1 MSLDLIQVAAQIA
14 GLAHRLKAEGEGRVE
29 HLERAMELFRA
40 ADIDSLS
47 RKIEASADR
56 VSWPVA
62 GLSGGLAVSHLLP
75 ECPTGF
81 TVAAT
86 DGSHIDVD
94 RHSSARCYLI
104 NIGKVVLRYGDSPGA
119 QLDSDAALYF
129 GDELALTDPRNGRRE
144 LIEGALLGVKRSIAE
159 LQALEQVSAELP
171 GDRPTLALVDGSL
184 ILWGLSPRDYEGYI
198 KEELLDRQYLETL
211 DRMERRA
218 ASGGF
223 ALASYISYPRSSEVV
238 NALRLCLCP
247 HDIADC
253 ERSGCKRECDAVV
266 GITDSDIFEAFLEPG
281 RRSAIFLSGS
291 RFVQKHYGGHRV
303 YFFYVRLDEEVARV
317 ELPQWVAADESLVG
331 TVHAI
336 ILDQC
341 RRGHGYPV
349 ALMEAHEKAVVTA
362 ADREGFRLLM
372 ERALV
377 DERVEVRSSGKS
389 RSKRTRWV

>member
-1 MSLDLIQVAAQIA
+1 MSLDLSQVAVQIA
-14 GLAHRLKAEGEGRVE
+14 GLVHRLKTEDKGRVE
-29 HLERAMELFRA
+29 RIERAINLVHA
-40 ADIDSLS
+40 VDIDSLG

-62 GLSGGLAVSHLLP
+62 GLAGGLARSHP
-75 ECPTGF
+75 PHECPPGF

-104 NIGKVVLRYGDSPGA
+104 NIGRVVLHYGDSPDA
-119 QLDSDAALYF
+119 RLDSEASLYF
-129 GDELALTDPRNGRRE
+129 GDDLTLTDPRNGRQE

-159 LQALEQVSAELP
+159 MQALEEMSSGLP
-171 GDRPTLALVDGSL
+171 TDNPTLALVDGSL

-211 DRMERRA
+211 DRLERRA
-218 ASGGF
+218 GSGGF
-223 ALASYISYPRSSEVV
+223 ALASYISYPRSAEVV
-238 NALRLCLCP
+238 NALRLWLCP
-247 HDIADC
+247 HDVADC
-253 ERSGCKRECDAVV
+253 ERGGCERECDAVAGV
-266 GITDSDIFEAFLEPG
+266 TDSDIFESFLEPG
-281 RRSAIFLSGS
+281 QRSAIFSSGS
-291 RFVQKHYGGHRV
+291 KFMQRHYGGHQV
-303 YFFYVRLDEEVARV
+303 YLFYVRLEEEVARV
-317 ELPQWVAADESLVG
+317 EVPRWVAADEALVG
-331 TVHAI
+331 MVHSL

-372 ERALV
+372 ERALA
-377 DERVEVRSSGKS
+377 EEKVELKSSGKS

>member
-14 GLAHRLKAEGEGRVE
+14 GLAHRLKADGKGRLE
-29 HLERAMELFRA
+29 HLERAIELFRA
-40 ADIDSLS
+40 ADIDSLG
-47 RKIEASADR
+47 RKIQASADR

-62 GLSGGLAVSHLLP
+62 GLCGGLAVSHIAHD
-75 ECPTGF
+75 CPTSF

-104 NIGKVVLRYGDSPGA
+104 NIGKVVLHYGDSPGA
-119 QLDSDAALYF
+119 MLDSDASLHF
-129 GDELALTDPRNGRRE
+129 GDELVFTDPRNGRRE
-144 LIEGALLGVKRSIAE
+144 LIEGALLGVKRSIDE
-159 LQALEQVSAELP
+159 LRALEQVSAELP

-211 DRMERRA
+211 DRLERRA
-218 ASGGF
+218 GSGGF
-223 ALASYISYPRSSEVV
+223 ALASYISYPRSAEVV
-238 NALRLCLCP
+238 NALRLWLCP

-253 ERSGCKRECDAVV
+253 ERGGCQRECDAIAGV
-266 GITDSDIFEAFLEPG
+266 TDSDIFESFLEPG
-281 RRSAIFLSGS
+281 QRSAIFLSGS
-291 RFVQKHYGGHRV
+291 RFMQKHYGGHRV
-303 YFFYVRLDEEVARV
+303 YFCYVRLDEEVARLEV
-317 ELPQWVAADESLVG
+317 PQWVAADETLVG
-331 TVHAI
+331 MVHAI

-349 ALMEAHEKAVVTA
+349 ALMEAHEKAVVTG

-372 ERALV
+372 ERALA
-377 DERVEVRSSGKS
+377 DERIDVRSSGKS
-389 RSKRTRWV
+389 RSKRTRWL

>member
-1 MSLDLIQVAAQIA
+1 MSLDLGQVAAQIA
-14 GLAHRLKAEGEGRVE
+14 GLAARLKIEDKGRVE
-29 HLERAMELFRA
+29 RLERAKALLHA
-40 ADIDSLS
+40 ADVDTLG

-62 GLSGGLAVSHLLP
+62 GLVGGLAVSYRSH
-75 ECPTGF
+75 ECPPSF

-104 NIGKVVLRYGDSPGA
+104 NIGMVVLRYGDSPDA
-119 QLDSDAALYF
+119 RLDSEASLHF
-129 GDELALTDPRNGRRE
+129 GEELTLTDPRNGRQE
-144 LIEGALLGVKRSIAE
+144 LIEGALLGVKRSVAE
-159 LQALEQVSAELP
+159 LQALEQISSDLP
-171 GDRPTLALVDGSL
+171 ADRPTLALVDGSL

-218 ASGGF
+218 SSGGF
-223 ALASYISYPRSSEVV
+223 ALASYISYPRSAEVV
-238 NALRLCLCP
+238 NALRLWLCP

-253 ERSGCKRECDAVV
+253 ERGGCQRECDAVA
-266 GITDSDIFEAFLEPG
+266 GITDSDIFESLLEAG
-281 RRSAIFLSGS
+281 QRSAIFSSGS
-291 RFVQKHYGGHRV
+291 KFMQRHYGGHQV
-303 YFFYVRLDEEVARV
+303 YFFYVRLDDEVARV
-317 ELPQWVAADESLVG
+317 EVPQWVAADEALVG
-331 TVHAI
+331 MVHALI
-336 ILDQC
+336 IDQC

-377 DERVEVRSSGKS
+377 DEKVELRSSGKS